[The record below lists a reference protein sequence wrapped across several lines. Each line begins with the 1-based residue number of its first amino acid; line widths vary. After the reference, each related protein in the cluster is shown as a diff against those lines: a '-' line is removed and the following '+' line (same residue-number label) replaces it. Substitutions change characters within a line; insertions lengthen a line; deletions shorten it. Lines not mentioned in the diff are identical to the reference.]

1 MVLSRSPRDAFH
13 MQQLSPATMSRTISP
28 TINTT
33 FHGIRPPVS
42 FVVSSGSPSA
52 APVQSTPTTK
62 NPVDNPLPRFQPVGR
77 SVSHVPLQFLNRI
90 FGFLHFPFSQ
100 LLTRGA
106 LPSII
111 QAQLSLQRKNL
122 QPLLSSQC
130 QFLLLQRWDPGVSFP
145 VRSLP

>member
-1 MVLSRSPRDAFH
+1 MVMSRRLRDAFH

-42 FVVSSGSPSA
+42 FVVSSGPPSA
-52 APVQSTPTTK
+52 APVQLTPATK
-62 NPVDNPLPRFQPVGR
+62 NPVDTPCPSFSRWGGQCPMFL
-77 SVSHVPLQFLNRI
+77 LQFPNRI
-90 FGFLHFPFSQ
+90 SSCLHIPFPR

-111 QAQLSLQRKNL
+111 QARLSLQRKYL
-122 QPLLSSQC
+122 QPLLSSHYL
-130 QFLLLQRWDPGVSFP
+130 FLLLQHRDLGVSFL
-145 VRSLP
+145 VLSLP